1 MSTRQATKFHVET
14 PEDNIVISTKFL
26 YTHLPVGTLAAEAE
40 GRVHVLQHVVH
51 LGVVDVARGAR
62 VVLSPDPDEL
72 VQVVGA
78 EDGGVAG
85 EVVEVVHDDGHE
97 EVEHEEAA
105 EEDEGDKEG
114 VGEVG
119 AAGLVRVHDLA
130 RGGVD
135 PVGPEVALPPA
146 LAGEHDVGPGLA
158 RGAPA
163 HSTRLSGEQ
172 RYESSE

>member
-1 MSTRQATKFHVET
+1 MR
-14 PEDNIVISTKFL
+14 
-26 YTHLPVGTLAAEAE
+26 
-40 GRVHVLQHVVH
+40 
-51 LGVVDVARGAR
+51 
-62 VVLSPDPDEL
+62 
-72 VQVVGA
+72 A

-85 EVVEVVHDDGHE
+85 EVVEVVHDDRHE

-135 PVGPEVALPPA
+135 PVSPEVALPPA